1 MKLVVAITGASGV
14 ELSLPLLEVLKE
26 KGVKIFL
33 VVSDAAK
40 IVFEKELGTKWE
52 KVEETLK
59 NNSEKIFSE
68 KEIYAPIASGSVY
81 FDGMII
87 LPCSMKTLAAIAL
100 GLEINLIARAASVC
114 LKEKRK
120 LVLCVREAPLRVA
133 HLKNMLSL
141 AEEGAVILPLVMSF
155 YGKERNKYEFMINNI
170 IGKILSVFGLEFEKP
185 WKWEES

>member
-14 ELSLPLLEVLKE
+14 ELSLPLLEALKE
-26 KGVKIFL
+26 RGVKIFL

-40 IVFEKELGTKWE
+40 VVFEKELGRKWE
-52 KVEETLK
+52 NVEETLK
-59 NNSEKIFSE
+59 NFSEKIFSE
-68 KEIYAPIASGSVY
+68 REIYAPIASGSFY
-81 FDGMII
+81 FDGMVI

-120 LVLCVREAPLRVA
+120 LVLCVREAPLRAV

-155 YGKERNKYEFMINNI
+155 YGKERNKYEFMVNNI
-170 IGKILSVFGLEFEKP
+170 IGKILNVFGLEFEKP
-185 WKWEES
+185 WRWEES